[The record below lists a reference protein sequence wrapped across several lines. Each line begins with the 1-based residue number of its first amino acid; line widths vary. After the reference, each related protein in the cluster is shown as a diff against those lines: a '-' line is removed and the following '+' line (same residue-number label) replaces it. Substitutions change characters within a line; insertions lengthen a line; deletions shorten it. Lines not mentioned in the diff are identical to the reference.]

1 LSQKIKTFFA
11 GHKVFKA
18 NYDSNTFC
26 KFLDY
31 LSNCFNFIPYS
42 NLNYSKMQIKRSAK
56 AVWNGSGKEGTG
68 NITSQSGVLN
78 ATQYSFNTRFADG
91 IGTNPE
97 ELIAAAHAG
106 CFSMKLAFNLQGA
119 GITPDDIQTNAVVIL
134 ENGGINLIELSTSV
148 KAHGLSLEKLTELA
162 LDAKANCPIS
172 ALFKAEIT
180 LAITLL

>member
-1 LSQKIKTFFA
+1 
-11 GHKVFKA
+11 
-18 NYDSNTFC
+18 
-26 KFLDY
+26 
-31 LSNCFNFIPYS
+31 
-42 NLNYSKMQIKRSAK
+42 MQIKRSAS

-68 NITSQSGVLN
+68 NITSQSGVLSN
-78 ATQYSFNTRFADG
+78 TQYSFNTRFADG

-119 GITPDDIQTNAVVIL
+119 GFTADEIKTDAVVIL
-134 ENGGINLIELSTSV
+134 EDGGINKINLTTAV
-148 KAHGLSLEKLTELA
+148 KAPDLSLEKLTELA

-172 ALFKAEIT
+172 ALFKAEIS